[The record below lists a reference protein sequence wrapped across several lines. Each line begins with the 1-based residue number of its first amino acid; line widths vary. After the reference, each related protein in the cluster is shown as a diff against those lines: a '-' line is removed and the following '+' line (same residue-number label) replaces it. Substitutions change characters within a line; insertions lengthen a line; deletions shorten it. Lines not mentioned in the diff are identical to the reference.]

1 MGYDMRRV
9 LKTILLSAVCALVLC
24 SCSLYESVIST
35 DAKADLEDF
44 YGVSEGEAAVI
55 VNNEKLE
62 EAAIIRDEIYYIS
75 MEQVRTALDKRFYWD
90 GLDDRLLF
98 TDAEKIYEE
107 SISDSS
113 MAITVD
119 EQLYLSIA
127 CLEKYLNIQVTM
139 YEQPGRIYI
148 DSSGSE
154 VVSVQVEKDAEVRVR
169 GGYKSEILTEV
180 QAGDSVQLLTEHST
194 WAAVRTQDGFI
205 GYMLLNRLDQKNPET
220 TQIDMAR
227 KEPEYISIR
236 RDYPICLGW
245 HDMENVSGNKQLD
258 ALIADTKGLN
268 VISPTWF
275 ALEDNK
281 GNYRNLSSADYVRK
295 AHEQGM
301 EVWILIDDFDDNM
314 SIGQVLGKNS
324 VRQKLVEN
332 LIADV
337 KAVNAD
343 GINVDFEYITD
354 SCGVDFIQFLRE
366 LSIRC
371 REESLV
377 LSVDNANPT
386 FVKYCY
392 DMKEQGRLAD
402 YVVLMGYDEH
412 WQGSE
417 AGSVS
422 SLSYVEE
429 GIIAALDM
437 VPKEKVIS
445 GLPFYTRVW
454 TEIPEEFAASDA
466 VIREDGNSEYAR
478 YSLDSVALSMGE
490 AATLIEKAGV
500 APEWDEDIGQY
511 YVEIS
516 LEHGKQRIWVEDI
529 RSLEAKLDVVS
540 NYSLAGVA
548 FWRLGMED
556 KAVWE
561 SILGYCKLSA
571 GSGQ

>member
-1 MGYDMRRV
+1 MRKV
-9 LKTILLSAVCALVLC
+9 LKTILLLAVCVLVLC
-24 SCSLYESVIST
+24 SCSLYESIIST

-44 YGVSEGEAAVI
+44 YGLSEGEAAI
-55 VNNEKLE
+55 ILDNEQLE
-62 EAAIIRDEIYYIS
+62 ETATVRDGTYYIS
-75 MEQVRTALDKRFYWD
+75 IEQVRSALDKRFYWD
-90 GLDDRLLF
+90 GLEDRLLF

-107 SISDSS
+107 SITDSS
-113 MAITVD
+113 IALTED
-119 EQLYLSIA
+119 DQLYLSIA
-127 CLEKYLNIQVTM
+127 CLEKYLNIQVSVF
-139 YEQPGRIYI
+139 EEPDRIYI
-148 DSSGSE
+148 DTSGSE
-154 VVSVQVEKDAEVRVR
+154 VASVQVKKDAEVRVR

-180 QAGDSVQLLTEHST
+180 QSGERVQLITEHSK
-194 WAAVRTQDGFI
+194 WAEVRTKDGFI
-205 GYMLLNRLDQKNPET
+205 GYMLLDRLDQGDTEV
-220 TQIDMAR
+220 TQIEAVR
-227 KEPEYISIR
+227 EEPEYTSIS
-236 RDYPICLGW
+236 RDYPICLAW
-245 HDMENVSGNKQLD
+245 HDMENVSGNKQFD
-258 ALIADTKGLN
+258 ALVADTKGIN
-268 VISPTWF
+268 VISPAWF

-337 KAVNAD
+337 QAVNAD

-377 LSVDNANPT
+377 LSVDNTNPT
-386 FVKYCY
+386 FIKYCY

-417 AGSVS
+417 AGSVA

-445 GLPFYTRVW
+445 GLPFYARVW
-454 TEIPEEFAASDA
+454 TEVPEAFAVSGAE
-466 VIREDGNSEYAR
+466 IRTDGNSEYES
-478 YSLDSVALSMGE
+478 YSLDSVALSMDE
-490 AATLIEKAGV
+490 IATMIEDAEV
-500 APEWDEDIGQY
+500 TPEWDESMGQY
-511 YVEIS
+511 YVEIP

-529 RSLEAKLDVVS
+529 RSLETKLNVVS

-548 FWRLGMED
+548 FWRLGMEN
-556 KAVWE
+556 KAVWD
-561 SILGYCKLSA
+561 SISDYCKASA
-571 GSGQ
+571 DSRQ

>member
-1 MGYDMRRV
+1 MEYDMRKV
-9 LKTILLSAVCALVLC
+9 LKTILLLVVCALTLC
-24 SCSLYESVIST
+24 GCDLYESVIST
-35 DAKADLEDF
+35 DVRADLDDF
-44 YGVSEGEAAVI
+44 YGLSEGEAAII
-55 VNNEKLE
+55 VDNEVLE
-62 EAAIIRDEIYYIS
+62 ESAVVRDGTYYIAI
-75 MEQVRTALDKRFYWD
+75 EQVRSALDKRFYWD

-98 TDAEKIYEE
+98 TNAEKIYEE

-113 MAITVD
+113 MVLTVED
-119 EQLYLSIA
+119 QLYLSTA
-127 CLEKYLNIQVTM
+127 CLEKYLNIQVTVF
-139 YEQPGRIYI
+139 EEPDRIYI
-148 DSSGSE
+148 DTSGSD
-154 VVSVQVEKDAEVRVR
+154 VTSVSVGKDAEVRVR

-180 QAGDSVQLLTEHST
+180 KSGERVQLITEHNK
-194 WAAVRTQDGFI
+194 WAEVRTGDGFI
-205 GYMLLNRLDQKNPET
+205 GYMLLDRLNQEDTEVT
-220 TQIDMAR
+220 RIEELRED
-227 KEPEYISIR
+227 PEYTSIR

-245 HDMENVSGNKQLD
+245 HDMENVSGNKQFD
-258 ALIADTKGLN
+258 ALTADTKGMN
-268 VISPTWF
+268 VISPAWF
-275 ALEDNK
+275 ALTDNK

-301 EVWILIDDFDDNM
+301 EVWILIDDFDDDM
-314 SIGQVLGKNS
+314 SIGRVLGRNS
-324 VRQKLVEN
+324 VRQKLVES
-332 LIADV
+332 LIEDV
-337 KAVNAD
+337 QAVDAD
-343 GINVDFEYITD
+343 GINIDFEYITD

-417 AGSVS
+417 AGSVA

-437 VPKEKVIS
+437 VPEEKVIS
-445 GLPFYTRVW
+445 GLPLYARVW
-454 TEIPEEFAASDA
+454 TEVPEAFAASGA
-466 VIREDGNSEYAR
+466 AIREDGNSEYER

-490 AATLIEKAGV
+490 IAKLIKEAKV
-500 APEWDEDIGQY
+500 TPEWDQTTGQY
-511 YVEIS
+511 YVEIP
-516 LEHGKQRIWVEDI
+516 LKHGKQRIWVEDV

-540 NYSLAGVA
+540 KYSLAGVA

-556 KAVWE
+556 KAVWD
-561 SILGYCKLSA
+561 SISSYCKASA

>member
-1 MGYDMRRV
+1 MRKV
-9 LKTILLSAVCALVLC
+9 LKTILLLVVCALMLC
-24 SCSLYESVIST
+24 GCSLYESVIST
-35 DAKADLEDF
+35 DARADLEDF
-44 YGVSEGEAAVI
+44 YGVSEGTAAII
-55 VNNEKLE
+55 VDNEKLE
-62 EAAIIRDEIYYIS
+62 ETAIVRDGVYYIS
-75 MEQVRTALDKRFYWD
+75 MDQVRSALDKRFYWD

-98 TDAEKIYEE
+98 TDAKKIYEE

-113 MAITVD
+113 MATTVD
-119 EQLYLSIA
+119 EQLYLSIE
-127 CLEKYLNIQVTM
+127 CLKQYLNIQVTL
-139 YEQPGRIYI
+139 YEDPDRIYI
-148 DSSGSE
+148 DTSGRE

-169 GGYKSEILTEV
+169 GGYKSEILTEI
-180 QAGDSVQLLTEHST
+180 QAGDRIQLITEHST
-194 WAAVRTQDGFI
+194 WAKVRTEDGFI
-205 GYMLLNRLDQKNPET
+205 GYMLLNRLNQEDSQV
-220 TQIDMAR
+220 TQVEMVR
-227 KEPEYISIR
+227 EEPEYTSIS

-258 ALIADTKGLN
+258 ALIANTKGMN
-268 VISPTWF
+268 VISPAWF
-275 ALEDNK
+275 ALEDNE

-295 AHEQGM
+295 AHEQGI

-314 SIGQVLGKNS
+314 SIGQVLRKNS

-337 KAVNAD
+337 QAVNAD

-371 REESLV
+371 REEGLV

-392 DMKEQGRLAD
+392 DMEEQGRLAD

-417 AGSVS
+417 AGSVA

-429 GIIAALDM
+429 GIRAALDM
-437 VPKEKVIS
+437 VPGEKVIS

-454 TEIPEEFAASDA
+454 TEVPEEFSASGA
-466 VIREDGNSEYAR
+466 TIREDGNSEYAR

-490 AATLIEKAGV
+490 VAALIEKAGV
-500 APEWDEDIGQY
+500 TPEWDESTGQY
-511 YVEIS
+511 YAEIP
-516 LEHGKQRIWVEDI
+516 LEHGKQRIWVEDVK
-529 RSLEAKLDVVS
+529 SLEAKLNAVS

-556 KAVWE
+556 KAVWDSISSYCE
-561 SILGYCKLSA
+561 SSA
-571 GSGQ
+571 KSGQ